1 MKYQLKLVSTRT
13 LFRLCQC
20 QICKYNTQIARQVAT
35 KLFHETMTEKL
46 LGSGRVEE
54 TEFV

>member
-1 MKYQLKLVSTRT
+1 VP
-13 LFRLCQC
+13 C

>member
-1 MKYQLKLVSTRT
+1 MKYRLKLVSSHTIVP
-13 LFRLCQC
+13 C